1 MTAMA
6 TRSFLPK
13 PTLYPDAQPYWDGA
27 REGRLMIKRC
37 LACGQAHHY
46 PRPHCPFCGSAS
58 TEWLACSGEATV
70 YSFSIVRAAPRPAA
84 VAVVELP
91 EGPRLTTLVVNAD
104 VHALAIGDPVRMT
117 TMPGENG
124 VAVPVFTT
132 ARAEAARAY
141 SARALRQV
149 HAVPGLSDDEQGPS
163 IAQVAV
169 VGAGSMG
176 CGIATALLM
185 AELPTLL
192 IDQSEAALERARAT
206 VAHHFEALVKRQRLS
221 PEQSQPRLALLSCS
235 TRIEEVAKADLVIEA
250 VWEQMALKQ
259 QIFAQLDRHAR
270 PGAILASNTSTLDIR
285 QLAQATRRADAVVG
299 LHFFSPAHVMP
310 LLEIVRTAETGAG
323 TLAASRCLGQRLGKV
338 PVVVGVCDG
347 FVGNRLMMAR
357 DTEADRLLLEGA
369 LPQQVDRV
377 LTEFGLPMGT
387 YELADMAG
395 GIELV
400 YRLNQDRGHSNWLIE
415 QLFTQGRLGQKTGK
429 GFYRYESGKRKPL
442 VDPEV
447 TALIEQASL
456 QAGVKRRRI
465 GDDEVRDRLIL
476 PMVNEG
482 AKLLEEGIALRAG
495 DIDVVWQRGFGWPD
509 WKGGP
514 MYHAD
519 QMGLPEVVRRLQA
532 MARDHGDRFE
542 PCALLCEMALSA
554 KAFTA
559 P

>member
-6 TRSFLPK
+6 TRSFLPN
-13 PTLYPDAQPYWDGA
+13 PTLYPDAQPFWDAA

-37 LACGQAHHY
+37 RDCGQAHHY
-46 PRPHCPFCGSAS
+46 PRPHCPFCGSAH

-70 YSFSIVRAAPRPAA
+70 YSFSIMRAAPRPTA
-84 VAVVELP
+84 VAVVELT
-91 EGPRLTTLVVNAD
+91 EGPRLTTVIVNAD
-104 VHALAIGDPVRMT
+104 VHALAIGDAVRVT
-117 TMPGENG
+117 TLPGENG

-132 ARAEAARAY
+132 ADAEIARAY

-149 HAVPGLSDDEQGPS
+149 HAVPGLSDDEQGPM
-163 IAQVAV
+163 IGQVAV

-185 AELPTLL
+185 AELPTVL
-192 IDQSEAALERARAT
+192 IDQNDAALERARAT
-206 VAHHFEALVKRQRLS
+206 VAGHFEALVKRQRLS
-221 PEQSQPRLALLSCS
+221 PEQSQMRLAMLSTS
-235 TRIEEVAKADLVIEA
+235 ARIEDVADADLVIEA

-259 QIFAQLDRHAR
+259 QIFAQLDKHAR
-270 PGAILASNTSTLDIR
+270 PGAILASNTSTLDIHK
-285 QLAQATRRADAVVG
+285 LAAATRRPAAVVG

-310 LLEIVRTAETGAG
+310 LLEIVRTAETGTA
-323 TLAASRCLGQRLGKV
+323 TLAASRWLGQLLGKV

-347 FVGNRLMMAR
+347 FVGNRLMIAR
-357 DTEADRLLLEGA
+357 DSEADRLLLEGA

-400 YRLNQDRGHSNWLIE
+400 YRLNQDKGRSNWLIE
-415 QLFTQGRLGQKTGK
+415 QLFSLGRLGQKTGK
-429 GFYRYESGKRKPL
+429 GFYRYEGGKRKPL

-456 QAGVKRRRI
+456 QAGITRRRI
-465 GDDEVRDRLIL
+465 ADDEVRDRLIL
-476 PMVNEG
+476 PMINEG
-482 AKLLEEGIALRAG
+482 AKLLEERVALRAG

-519 QMGLPEVVRRLQA
+519 QIGLPEVVRRLQA
-532 MARDHGDRFE
+532 LSRDRGERFQ
-542 PCALLCEMALSA
+542 PCALLCEMALTG
-554 KAFTA
+554 KTFTE

>member
-1 MTAMA
+1 MTPMA
-6 TRSFLPK
+6 TRSFLPN

-37 LACGQAHHY
+37 LDCGQAHHY
-46 PRPHCPFCGSAS
+46 PRPHCPFCGSAN
-58 TEWLACSGEATV
+58 TEWLPTSGDATV
-70 YSFSIVRAAPRPAA
+70 YSFSIVRAAPRPTA

-91 EGPRLTTLVVNAD
+91 EGPRLTTTIVNAD
-104 VHALAIGDPVRMT
+104 VHALAIGEPVRVT
-117 TMPGENG
+117 TIPGENG
-124 VAVPVFTT
+124 LAVPVFTT

-141 SARALRQV
+141 SARILREV
-149 HAVPGLSDDEQGPS
+149 HAVHGLPDDAQGPP
-163 IAQVAV
+163 IRRVAV

-176 CGIATALLM
+176 CGIATALLL
-185 AELPTLL
+185 ADLPTLL
-192 IDQSEAALERARAT
+192 IDRDAAALERARAL
-206 VAHHFEALVKRQRLS
+206 VQRNLQALVQRERLS
-221 PEQSQPRLALLSCS
+221 PEQLQARLAMLGTSV
-235 TRIEEVAKADLVIEA
+235 RIEEVADADLVIEA

-259 QIFAQLDRHAR
+259 SIFAQLDQHAR
-270 PGAILASNTSTLDIR
+270 ADAILASNTSTLDIH
-285 QLAQATRRADAVVG
+285 QLAQATRRPEAVVG

-310 LLEIVRTAETGAG
+310 LLEIVRASGTSAG
-323 TLAASRCLGQRLGKV
+323 TLAASRWLGQRLSKV

-347 FVGNRLMMAR
+347 FVGNRLMIAR

-400 YRLNQDRGHSNWLIE
+400 YRLNQDTGRSNWLIG
-415 QLFTQGRLGQKTGK
+415 QLFSQGRLGQKTGK
-429 GFYRYESGKRKPL
+429 GFYRYEEGKRKPL

-447 TALIEQASL
+447 TALIEQASAH
-456 QAGVKRRRI
+456 AGLVRRRI

-482 AKLLEEGIALRAG
+482 AKLLEEGIAQRAG
-495 DIDVVWQRGFGWPD
+495 DIDVVWQRGFGWPS

-519 QMGLPEVVRRLQA
+519 QIGLAQVVQRLDRLAQV
-532 MARDHGDRFE
+532 HGERFT
-542 PCALLCEMALSA
+542 PCALLRAMAQDGRT
-554 KAFTA
+554 FTA
-559 P
+559 A

>member
-1 MTAMA
+1 MNAMA
-6 TRSFLPK
+6 TRSFLPN
-13 PTLYPDAQPYWDGA
+13 PTVYPDAQPFWDAA
-27 REGRLMIKRC
+27 REGQLMIKRC
-37 LACGQAHHY
+37 LDCGQAHHY
-46 PRPHCPFCGSAS
+46 PRPHCPFCGSAH

-70 YSFSIVRAAPRPAA
+70 YSFSIMRAAPRHTA
-84 VAVVELP
+84 VAVVELA
-91 EGPRLTTLVVNAD
+91 EGPRLTSVIVNAD
-104 VHALAIGDPVRMT
+104 VHALAIGDSVRVT
-117 TMPGENG
+117 TIPGENG

-132 ARAEAARAY
+132 TNAEAARAY

-149 HAVPGLSDDEQGPS
+149 HAVPGLSDDDQGPL
-163 IAQVAV
+163 IGQVAV

-176 CGIATALLM
+176 CGITTALLM
-185 AELPTLL
+185 AELPTVL
-192 IDQSEAALERARAT
+192 IDQSDAALERARAT
-206 VAHHFEALVKRQRLS
+206 VASHFEALVKRQRLS
-221 PEQSQPRLALLSCS
+221 PEQSQVRLAMLSTS
-235 TRIEEVAKADLVIEA
+235 ARIEDVANADLVIEA

-259 QIFAQLDRHAR
+259 QIFAQLDQHAA

-285 QLAQATRRADAVVG
+285 KLAAATCRPSAVVG

-310 LLEIVRTAETGAG
+310 LLEIVRTAETGTA
-323 TLAASRCLGQRLGKV
+323 TLAASRWLGKRLGKV

-347 FVGNRLMMAR
+347 FVGNRLMIAR

-387 YELADMAG
+387 YALADMAG

-400 YRLNQDRGHSNWLIE
+400 YRLHQDQGRPNWLIE
-415 QLFTQGRLGQKTGK
+415 QLFSRGRLGQKTGK
-429 GFYRYESGKRKPL
+429 GFYRYEGGQRKPL

-456 QAGVKRRRI
+456 QAGITRRRI
-465 GDDEVRDRLIL
+465 TDDEVRDRLIL
-476 PMVNEG
+476 PMINEG

-519 QMGLPEVVRRLQA
+519 QIGLPEVVRRLQA
-532 MARDHGDRFE
+532 LRRDHGERLQ
-542 PCALLCEMALSA
+542 PCALLVEMASTG
-554 KAFTA
+554 KTFTA

>member
-6 TRSFLPK
+6 TRSFLPN
-13 PTLYPDAQPYWDGA
+13 PTLYPDAQPYWDAA
-27 REGRLMIKRC
+27 REGRLLIKHC
-37 LACGQAHHY
+37 LDCGQAHHY
-46 PRPHCPFCGSAS
+46 PRPHCPFCGSAR
-58 TEWLACSGEATV
+58 TEWLTCSGEATV
-70 YSFSIVRAAPRPAA
+70 YSFSIMRAAPRPTA
-84 VAVVELP
+84 VAVVELA
-91 EGPRLTTLVVNAD
+91 EGPRLTTLIVEAD
-104 VHALAIGDPVRMT
+104 AHALAIGDAVRVT
-117 TMPGENG
+117 TVPGENG

-149 HAVPGLSDDEQGPS
+149 HAVPGLSDDEQGPV
-163 IAQVAV
+163 IGKVAV

-185 AELPTLL
+185 AELPTVL
-192 IDQSEAALERARAT
+192 IDQNDEALERARAT
-206 VAHHFEALVKRQRLS
+206 VAGHLEALVKRQRLR
-221 PEQSQPRLALLSCS
+221 PEQLPLRLAMLATSVHMDA
-235 TRIEEVAKADLVIEA
+235 VADADLVIEA

-259 QIFAQLDRHAR
+259 RIFAQLDQHAR
-270 PGAILASNTSTLDIR
+270 AGTILASNTSTLDIH
-285 QLAQATRRADAVVG
+285 QLAAATRRPEAVVG

-310 LLEIVRTAETGAG
+310 LLEIVRTSETGPA
-323 TLAASRCLGQRLGKV
+323 TLAASRWLGQRLAKV

-347 FVGNRLMMAR
+347 FVGNRLMIAR

-369 LPQQVDRV
+369 LPQQVDAV
-377 LTEFGLPMGT
+377 LTDFGLPMGT
-387 YELADMAG
+387 YALADMAG

-400 YRLNQDRGHSNWLIE
+400 YRLNQDQGRSNWLIE
-415 QLFTQGRLGQKTGK
+415 QLFSRGRLGQKTGK
-429 GFYRYESGKRKPL
+429 GFYRYETGKRKPL

-456 QAGVKRRRI
+456 QAGITRRRI
-465 GDDEVRDRLIL
+465 ADDEIRDRLIL
-476 PMVNEG
+476 PMINEG
-482 AKLLEEGIALRAG
+482 AKLLQEGVALRAG

-519 QMGLPEVVRRLQA
+519 QIGLPEVVRRLQA
-532 MARDHGDRFE
+532 LSRDHGERFE
-542 PCALLCEMALSA
+542 PCALLCGMALTG
-554 KAFTA
+554 KTFTQ

>member
-6 TRSFLPK
+6 TRSFLPN

-37 LACGQAHHY
+37 LDCGQAHHY
-46 PRPHCPFCGSAS
+46 PRPHCPFCGSS
-58 TEWLACSGEATV
+58 NTEWLAACGEATV
-70 YSFSIVRAAPRPAA
+70 YSFSIVRAAPRPTA

-91 EGPRLTTLVVNAD
+91 EGPRLTTTIVNAD
-104 VHALAIGDPVRMT
+104 VHALAIGDRVQMT
-117 TMPGENG
+117 TIPGENG
-124 VAVPVFTT
+124 LAVPVFTT
-132 ARAEAARAY
+132 ASAEAARAY
-141 SARALRQV
+141 SVRALREV
-149 HAVPGLSDDEQGPS
+149 HAVPGLADDEQGPA
-163 IAQVAV
+163 IGQVAV

-185 AELPTLL
+185 AELPTVL
-192 IDQSEAALERARAT
+192 IDQNDAALERARGA
-206 VAHHFEALVKRQRLS
+206 VQRNFEALVKRQRLS
-221 PEQSQPRLALLSCS
+221 PEQSQTRLALLETSV
-235 TRIEEVAKADLVIEA
+235 RIEDVGRADLVIEA

-259 QIFAQLDRHAR
+259 TVFAQLDRHAR
-270 PGAILASNTSTLDIR
+270 ADAILASNTSTLDIHK
-285 QLAQATRRADAVVG
+285 LAEATRRPPAVVG

-310 LLEIVRTAETGAG
+310 LLEIVRTGQTDAR
-323 TLAASRCLGQRLGKV
+323 TLAASRWLGQRLGKV

-347 FVGNRLMMAR
+347 FVGNRLMIAR

-400 YRLNQDRGHSNWLIE
+400 YRLNQDRGQSNWLIE
-415 QLFTQGRLGQKTGK
+415 QLFTRGRLGQKTGK

-456 QAGVKRRRI
+456 QAGLTRRSI
-465 GDDEVRDRLIL
+465 GDAEVRDRLIL

-519 QMGLPEVVRRLQA
+519 RIGLPEVVLRLQA
-532 MARDHGDRFE
+532 LARDHGDRFE
-542 PCALLCEMALSA
+542 PCRLLRDMALNG
-554 KAFTA
+554 KTFTA
-559 P
+559 S

>member
-1 MTAMA
+1 MRPMA
-6 TRSFLPK
+6 TRSFLPN

-37 LACGQAHHY
+37 LDCGQAHHY
-46 PRPHCPFCGSAS
+46 PRPHCPFCGSAR
-58 TEWLACSGEATV
+58 TEWLSACGDATV
-70 YSFSIVRAAPRPAA
+70 YSFSIVRAAPRPTA

-91 EGPRLTTLVVNAD
+91 EGPRLTTAIVNAD
-104 VHALAIGDPVRMT
+104 VHALAIGEAVQMT

-124 VAVPVFTT
+124 LAVPVFTT

-141 SARALRQV
+141 SARVLRQA
-149 HAVPGLSDDEQGPS
+149 HAVDGLADDAQGPP
-163 IAQVAV
+163 IRQVAV

-176 CGIATALLM
+176 CGIATALLL

-192 IDQSEAALERARAT
+192 IDQDDAALERARAT
-206 VAHHFEALVKRQRLS
+206 VQSNLQALVKRERLR
-221 PEQSQPRLALLSCS
+221 PEQAEARLAMLRTSLH
-235 TRIEEVAKADLVIEA
+235 IAEVAQVDLVIEA

-259 QIFAQLDRHAR
+259 KIFALLDQHAR
-270 PGAILASNTSTLDIR
+270 ADAILASNTSTLDIHK
-285 QLAQATRRADAVVG
+285 LAAVTRRPGAVVG

-310 LLEIVRTAETGAG
+310 LLEIVRTAQTDAA
-323 TLAASRCLGQRLGKV
+323 TLAASRWLGQRLAKV

-369 LPQQVDRV
+369 LPEQVDRV

-400 YRLNQDRGHSNWLIE
+400 YRLNQDRGRSNWLIE
-415 QLFTQGRLGQKTGK
+415 QLFALGRLGQRAGK
-429 GFYRYESGKRKPL
+429 GFYRYEAGKRKPL

-447 TALIEQASL
+447 TALIEQASV
-456 QAGVKRRRI
+456 QAGLARRVI
-465 GDDEVRDRLIL
+465 ADDEVRDRLIL

-482 AKLLEEGIALRAG
+482 AKLLEEGIAARAG

-519 QMGLPEVVRRLQA
+519 QIGLPEVVRRLELL
-532 MARDHGDRFE
+532 ARDHGDRFT
-542 PCALLCEMALSA
+542 PCTLLRRMAQEGRTFA
-554 KAFTA
+554 AA
-559 P
+559 

>member
-6 TRSFLPK
+6 SRLFLPN
-13 PTLYPDAQPYWDGA
+13 PTVYPDAQPFWDAA

-37 LACGQAHHY
+37 LDCGQAHHY
-46 PRPHCPFCGSAS
+46 PRPHCPFCGSAH
-58 TEWLACSGEATV
+58 TEWLACSGAATV
-70 YSFSIVRAAPRPAA
+70 YSFSIMRAAPRPTA
-84 VAVVELP
+84 VAVVELA
-91 EGPRLTTLVVNAD
+91 EGPRLTSVIVNAD
-104 VHALAIGDPVRMT
+104 VHALAIGDSVRVT

-132 ARAEAARAY
+132 ANAEAARAY
-141 SARALRQV
+141 SARALHQV
-149 HAVPGLSDDEQGPS
+149 LAVPGLSDDEQGPL
-163 IAQVAV
+163 IRQLAV

-176 CGIATALLM
+176 CSITTALLM
-185 AELPTLL
+185 AELPTVL
-192 IDQSEAALERARAT
+192 IDQNDAVLERARAT
-206 VAHHFEALVKRQRLS
+206 VASHFESLVKRQRLS
-221 PEQSQPRLALLSCS
+221 PEQSQMRLAMLSTS
-235 TRIEEVAKADLVIEA
+235 ARIKDVANADLVIEA
-250 VWEQMALKQ
+250 VWEKLVLKQ
-259 QIFAQLDRHAR
+259 QIFAQLEQHAR

-285 QLAQATRRADAVVG
+285 KLAAATHRPNTVVG

-310 LLEIVRTAETGAG
+310 LLEIVRTAETGTA
-323 TLAASRCLGQRLGKV
+323 TLAASRWLGQRLGKV

-347 FVGNRLMMAR
+347 FVGNRLMIAR

-400 YRLNQDRGHSNWLIE
+400 YRLHQDQGRPNWLIE
-415 QLFTQGRLGQKTGK
+415 QLFSLGRLGQKSGK
-429 GFYRYESGKRKPL
+429 GFYRYEGGRRKPL
-442 VDPEV
+442 VDAEV

-456 QAGVKRRRI
+456 QAGITRRRI
-465 GDDEVRDRLIL
+465 TDDEVRDRLIL
-476 PMVNEG
+476 PMINEG

-519 QMGLPEVVRRLQA
+519 QIGLREVVRRLQA
-532 MARDHGDRFE
+532 LGRDHGERFR
-542 PCALLCEMALSA
+542 PCALLLEMASTG
-554 KAFTA
+554 KTFTG

>member
-6 TRSFLPK
+6 TRSFLPN

-37 LACGQAHHY
+37 LDCGQAHHY
-46 PRPHCPFCGSAS
+46 PRPHCPFCGSAR
-58 TEWLACSGEATV
+58 TEWLASRGDATV
-70 YSFSIVRAAPRPAA
+70 YSFSIVRAAPRPVA

-91 EGPRLTTLVVNAD
+91 EGPRLTTTIVNAD
-104 VHALAIGDPVRMT
+104 VHALAIGDPVQMT
-117 TMPGENG
+117 TIPGENG
-124 VAVPVFTT
+124 LAVPVFTT
-132 ARAEAARAY
+132 ASAEAARAY
-141 SARALRQV
+141 SARALREV
-149 HAVPGLSDDEQGPS
+149 HAVPGLPDDEQGPP
-163 IAQVAV
+163 IAQLAV

-176 CGIATALLM
+176 CGITTALLM
-185 AELPTLL
+185 AELPTVL
-192 IDQSEAALERARAT
+192 IDQNDAALERARAT
-206 VAHHFEALVKRQRLS
+206 VERNFEALVKRGRLTHM
-221 PEQSQPRLALLSCS
+221 QSQTRLAMLRTSA
-235 TRIEEVAKADLVIEA
+235 RIEDVACADLVIEA

-259 QIFAQLDRHAR
+259 AVFAQLDRHAR
-270 PGAILASNTSTLDIR
+270 TDAILASNTSTLDIR
-285 QLAQATRRADAVVG
+285 KLAESTGRPAAVVG

-310 LLEIVRTAETGAG
+310 LLEIVRTDQTGAS
-323 TLAASRCLGQRLGKV
+323 TLAASRSLGQRLGKV

-347 FVGNRLMMAR
+347 FVGNRLMIAR

-400 YRLNQDRGHSNWLIE
+400 YRLNQDRGQSNWLVE
-415 QLFTQGRLGQKTGK
+415 QLFTRGRLGQKAGR
-429 GFYRYESGKRKPL
+429 GYYRYESGKRKPL

-447 TALIEQASL
+447 TALIEQASV
-456 QAGVKRRRI
+456 QAGLTRRKI
-465 GDDEVRDRLIL
+465 SDAQVLDRLIL

-482 AKLLEEGIALRAG
+482 AKLLEEGIALRAS

-519 QMGLPEVVRRLQA
+519 RVGLPEVVQRLQA
-532 MARDHGDRFE
+532 LAHDQGDRFQ
-542 PCALLCEMALSA
+542 PCALLRAMAQSG
-554 KAFTA
+554 KTFTA